1 MQTLIKVSIIILL
14 FAFLGK
20 MCYKSCTKEIILRG
34 IVISHATTSS
44 KTGNI
49 TYYTIVRFNDGQIQ
63 NMKGLEFYVIP
74 PGDSVAYAT
83 RILKLLKTN

>member
-1 MQTLIKVSIIILL
+1 MQTLIKVSIILLL

-49 TYYTIVRFNDGQIQ
+49 TYYTIVRFNDGQTGSI
-63 NMKGLEFYVIP
+63 KGVDYYVVPI
-74 PGDSVAYAT
+74 GDTITYT
-83 RILKLLKTN
+83 IRTIK